1 MIRSLTFRRR
11 ARVAARYDRVPH
23 RRDLSHSIAPLR
35 AAKKSGNRIPLDE
48 VKLEAPIARPPE
60 FLAIGLNY
68 ADHVEETK
76 MKQPEFPMFFNKQS
90 SCVTGPGDP
99 IHLPRASS
107 ALDYEGELGFIIG
120 RRCRH
125 VPRDRAHEVIAG
137 YVIVND
143 VSVRDWQRRAPTMT
157 LGKSF
162 DTHGPMGP
170 WIVTPDE
177 IGDPHK
183 LDLKTFVNG
192 EQRQH
197 SNTKNLIFDCFA
209 QVETLS
215 TVFTLLP
222 GTIVSTGTP
231 GGVAAAMNPPKWLKA
246 GDVVRIEI
254 EKIGSIENKVIAEPA
269 NTDSD
274 LSRAAAIMAVTVLS
288 PRQNPVARCDANRLD
303 VGVIECERFDV
314 VRDAC

>member
-1 MIRSLTFRRR
+1 MKLATFTHGGTTRIGVVVDNSIVDLAAAAPDLPREMTAFLIAGSQAADR
-11 ARVAARYDRVPH
+11 AR
-23 RRDLSHSIAPLR
+23 S
-35 AAKKSGNRIPLDE
+35 AAKDSAHRIPLGS
-48 VKLEAPIARPPE
+48 VKLEAPISRPPE

-68 ADHVEETK
+68 ADHVDETK
-76 MKQPEFPMFFNKQS
+76 MKRPEFPMFFNKQS
-90 SCVTGPGDP
+90 SSVTGPYDP
-99 IHLPRASS
+99 IHLPRVSS
-107 ALDYEGELGFIIG
+107 ALDYEGELGFVIG

-143 VSVRDWQRRAPTMT
+143 VSVRDWQRKAPTMT

-162 DTHGPMGP
+162 DTHAPFGP

-177 IGDPHK
+177 LGDPHK
-183 LDLKTFVNG
+183 LELRTFVNG

-197 SNTKNLIFDCFA
+197 SNTRNLIFDCYA

-215 TVFTLLP
+215 TVFTLMP
-222 GTIVSTGTP
+222 GTVISTGTP

-254 EKIGSIENKVIAEPA
+254 EKIGKIENKVIAEPA
-269 NTDSD
+269 STD
-274 LSRAAAIMAVTVLS
+274 LI
-288 PRQNPVARCDANRLD
+288 
-303 VGVIECERFDV
+303 
-314 VRDAC
+314 

>member
-1 MIRSLTFRRR
+1 MKLATFTHQGRTGIGVVTDESIVDLAAAAPELPREMVAFLGAGREALELARKAVAGKAGRIALSSL
-11 ARVAARYDRVPH
+11 
-23 RRDLSHSIAPLR
+23 
-35 AAKKSGNRIPLDE
+35 
-48 VKLEAPIARPPE
+48 KLEAPIARPPE

-68 ADHVEETK
+68 ADHVAETGRDK
-76 MKQPEFPMFFNKQS
+76 PSFPMFFNKQAT
-90 SCVTGPGDP
+90 CVVGPNDP
-99 IHLPRASS
+99 IHLPRASK
-107 ALDYEGELGFIIG
+107 ALDYEGELGFVIG

-137 YVIVND
+137 YLIVDD
-143 VSVRDWQRRAPTMT
+143 VSVRDWQMRAPTMT

-162 DTHGPMGP
+162 DTHGPIGP

-177 IGDPHK
+177 IGDPHA

-192 EQRQH
+192 EMRQH
-197 SNTKNLIFDCFA
+197 SNTRHLIFDCFA

-231 GGVAAAMNPPKWLKA
+231 GGVAAAMKPPKWLVA

-254 EKIGSIENKVIAEPA
+254 EKIGKLENQVIAEPA
-269 NTDSD
+269 ET
-274 LSRAAAIMAVTVLS
+274 AV
-288 PRQNPVARCDANRLD
+288 
-303 VGVIECERFDV
+303 G
-314 VRDAC
+314 

>member
-1 MIRSLTFRRR
+1 MKLATFTHGGATRIGVVVEDSIVDLAAAATDLPREMIAFLEAGAR
-11 ARVAARYDRVPH
+11 ALDLAAG
-23 RRDLSHSIAPLR
+23 
-35 AAKKSGNRIPLDE
+35 AAKNSAHRIALAS

-76 MKQPEFPMFFNKQS
+76 MKRPEFPMFFNKQS
-90 SCVTGPGDP
+90 SCVIGPGDP

-107 ALDYEGELGFIIG
+107 ALDYEGELGFVIG

-143 VSVRDWQRRAPTMT
+143 VSIRDWQRRSPTMT

-162 DTHGPMGP
+162 DTHGPIGP

-183 LDLKTFVNG
+183 LDLKTFVND

-209 QVETLS
+209 QIETLS

-246 GDVVRIEI
+246 GDLVRIEI
-254 EKIGSIENKVIAEPA
+254 EKIGKLENKVIEEPA
-269 NTDSD
+269 STES
-274 LSRAAAIMAVTVLS
+274 I
-288 PRQNPVARCDANRLD
+288 
-303 VGVIECERFDV
+303 
-314 VRDAC
+314 

>member
-1 MIRSLTFRRR
+1 MKLVTFTEGGTTRIGVVVDDSIVDLAAAVPDLPREMTAFLVAGR
-11 ARVAARYDRVPH
+11 AAAER
-23 RRDLSHSIAPLR
+23 AGR
-35 AAKKSGNRIPLDE
+35 AAKDSANRIPLAN
-48 VKLEAPIARPPE
+48 VKLEAPIRRPPE

-76 MKQPEFPMFFNKQS
+76 MKRPEFPMFFNKQT
-90 SCVTGPGDP
+90 SCVTGPGYP

-107 ALDYEGELGFIIG
+107 ALDYEGEMGFVIG

-143 VSVRDWQRRAPTMT
+143 VSVRDWQRRSPTMI

-162 DTHGPMGP
+162 DTHGPVGP

-177 IGDPHK
+177 VGDPHK

-209 QVETLS
+209 QIETLS

-231 GGVAAAMNPPKWLKA
+231 GGVAAAMNPPKWLKV

-254 EKIGSIENKVIAEPA
+254 EKLGKLENKVIEEPA
-269 NTDSD
+269 STDS
-274 LSRAAAIMAVTVLS
+274 I
-288 PRQNPVARCDANRLD
+288 
-303 VGVIECERFDV
+303 
-314 VRDAC
+314 

>member
-1 MIRSLTFRRR
+1 MRLATFTHDGSTRIGVVLDDSIVDLAAAAPELPRDMIAFLAAGANALER
-11 ARVAARYDRVPH
+11 AR
-23 RRDLSHSIAPLR
+23 S
-35 AAKKSGNRIPLDE
+35 AAKDSAKRIALAS
-48 VKLEAPIARPPE
+48 VKLEAPIKRPPE

-68 ADHVEETK
+68 ADHVAESQ
-76 MKQPEFPMFFNKQS
+76 MKKPEFPMFFNKQS

-99 IHLPRASS
+99 IHLPRVST
-107 ALDYEGELGFIIG
+107 ALDYEGELGFVIG

-125 VPRDRAHEVIAG
+125 VTRDRAHEVIAG

-143 VSVRDWQRRAPTMT
+143 VSVRDWQRRSQTMT

-162 DTHGPMGP
+162 DTHGPVGP

-183 LDLKTFVNG
+183 LDLRTFVND

-197 SNTKNLIFDCFA
+197 SNTSNLIFDCYA

-231 GGVAAAMNPPKWLKA
+231 GGVAIAMNPPKWLKA

-254 EKIGSIENKVIAEPA
+254 EKIGKLTLHP
-269 NTDSD
+269 
-274 LSRAAAIMAVTVLS
+274 SRDTCHHRYI
-288 PRQNPVARCDANRLD
+288 
-303 VGVIECERFDV
+303 
-314 VRDAC
+314 VR

>member
-1 MIRSLTFRRR
+1 MKLASFTHQGRTGIGVVTDESIVDLAAAAPELPREMVGFLSAGREALDVVRKAVAGRAGRIALSSL
-11 ARVAARYDRVPH
+11 
-23 RRDLSHSIAPLR
+23 
-35 AAKKSGNRIPLDE
+35 
-48 VKLEAPIARPPE
+48 KLEAPIARPPE

-68 ADHVEETK
+68 ADHVAETGREK
-76 MKQPEFPMFFNKQS
+76 PSFPMFFNKQAT
-90 SCVTGPGDP
+90 CVVGPNDP
-99 IHLPRASS
+99 IHLPRASK
-107 ALDYEGELGFIIG
+107 ALDYEGELGFVIG

-137 YVIVND
+137 YLIVDD
-143 VSVRDWQRRAPTMT
+143 VSVRDWQMRAPTMT

-162 DTHGPMGP
+162 DTHGPIGP

-177 IGDPHK
+177 IGDPHA

-192 EQRQH
+192 ELRQH
-197 SNTKNLIFDCFA
+197 SNTRNLIFDCFA

-231 GGVAAAMNPPKWLKA
+231 GGVAAAMKPPKWLVA

-254 EKIGSIENKVIAEPA
+254 EKIGKLENQVIAEPA
-269 NTDSD
+269 ET
-274 LSRAAAIMAVTVLS
+274 AV
-288 PRQNPVARCDANRLD
+288 R
-303 VGVIECERFDV
+303 
-314 VRDAC
+314 